1 MIPRQTDTLQGT
13 ETKCDNPCKHLLRII
28 CRALN
33 EKNCNMKQNSDAGT
47 KGARIGGI
55 CHDLFANVQRAQPR
69 MSFVLDDISVFID
82 EPQ

>member
-1 MIPRQTDTLQGT
+1 
-13 ETKCDNPCKHLLRII
+13 
-28 CRALN
+28 
-33 EKNCNMKQNSDAGT
+33 MKQNSHAGT

-55 CHDLFANVQRAQPR
+55 CHDLFANVQSAQPR